1 MDHFGHIRFGHS
13 AHLLYRESTVRG
25 IGCGADF
32 EHRVAHNA
40 QQRFL
45 ANSHNGPASRFVEN
59 VTAMVTLNKS
69 DLSDHAEKIPVDLLR
84 ALSLTTSR
92 RQL

>member
-1 MDHFGHIRFGHS
+1 
-13 AHLLYRESTVRG
+13 
-25 IGCGADF
+25 
-32 EHRVAHNA
+32 
-40 QQRFL
+40 
-45 ANSHNGPASRFVEN
+45 
-59 VTAMVTLNKS
+59 MVTLNKS